1 MSQRSRDDD
10 AAIESLIDAERY
22 SEAAAMARR
31 RIAAHPDDATAHFL
45 LASTFDAAGDEAA
58 ALALYERAL
67 SLGLP
72 DGIDLQARIQYASTL
87 RNRHRADDAVRVL
100 RQVKADHASSRSGR
114 MFLSLALLD
123 ADQPRAAVH
132 ELLDLILQDPGPPE
146 RYRRSLRAY
155 ADELLAQETEG
166 G

>member
-1 MSQRSRDDD
+1 
-10 AAIESLIDAERY
+10 
-22 SEAAAMARR
+22 
-31 RIAAHPDDATAHFL
+31 
-45 LASTFDAAGDEAA
+45 
-58 ALALYERAL
+58 
-67 SLGLP
+67 
-72 DGIDLQARIQYASTL
+72 
-87 RNRHRADDAVRVL
+87 
-100 RQVKADHASSRSGR
+100 

-132 ELLDLILQDPGPPE
+132 ELLDIILQDPGPPE